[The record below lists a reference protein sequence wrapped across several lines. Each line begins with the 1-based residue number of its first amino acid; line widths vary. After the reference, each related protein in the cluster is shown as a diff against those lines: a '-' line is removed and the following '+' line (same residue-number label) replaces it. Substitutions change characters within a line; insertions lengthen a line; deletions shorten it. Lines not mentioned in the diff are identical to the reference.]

1 MTDNM
6 KRALLALQQ
15 LIIAENPGCI
25 SAEICFEKGFVTMD
39 IHRQEGASLNKEVLN
54 NAKN

>member
-1 MTDNM
+1 MTNSM

-25 SAEICFEKGFVTMD
+25 SAAIHFEKGFVTVD
-39 IHRQEGASLNKEVLN
+39 IRRQEGASLNKEVLN
-54 NAKN
+54 NAEN